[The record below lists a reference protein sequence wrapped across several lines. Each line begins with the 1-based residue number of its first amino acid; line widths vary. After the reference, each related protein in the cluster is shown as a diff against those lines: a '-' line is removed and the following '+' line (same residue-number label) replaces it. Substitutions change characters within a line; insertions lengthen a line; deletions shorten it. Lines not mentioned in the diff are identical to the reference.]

1 MVYYIYM
8 TTNLINGMRYIGK
21 HYGEIN
27 DSYLGSGS
35 KLKEDIKK
43 FGKINF
49 KKDIL
54 YISQSE
60 EENCQKEIEFI
71 KAFNAVE
78 TPLFYNNHIGG
89 AGGNTTA
96 GYSKEEKVALSKK
109 LSVLQSGKNNG
120 MYGKHHTEETKQ
132 KIRENRD
139 TSYTQTEE
147 YRKNMSLIK
156 TGSGNGMYGKHH
168 TEESKKKMSEH
179 SKGKTS
185 GEKNGM
191 YGKSGN
197 NALNGKK
204 IAMYDED
211 MNLIQIFNAKTAVL
225 AFLNMK
231 GHTGL
236 DKAIK
241 EGSLYKGYFWKNY

>member
-78 TPLFYNNHIGG
+78 NPLFYNIHIGG

-96 GYSKEEKVALSKK
+96 GYSKEEKAALSKK
-109 LSVLQSGKNNG
+109 LSVLQSGKNN
-120 MYGKHHTEETKQ
+120 
-132 KIRENRD
+132 
-139 TSYTQTEE
+139 
-147 YRKNMSLIK
+147 
-156 TGSGNGMYGKHH
+156 
-168 TEESKKKMSEH
+168 
-179 SKGKTS
+179 
-185 GEKNGM
+185 
-191 YGKSGN
+191 
-197 NALNGKK
+197 
-204 IAMYDED
+204 
-211 MNLIQIFNAKTAVL
+211 
-225 AFLNMK
+225 
-231 GHTGL
+231 
-236 DKAIK
+236 
-241 EGSLYKGYFWKNY
+241 

>member
-21 HYGEIN
+21 HHGEIN

-78 TPLFYNNHIGG
+78 SPLL
-89 AGGNTTA
+89 
-96 GYSKEEKVALSKK
+96 EALVVIQQQVI
-109 LSVLQSGKNNG
+109 L
-120 MYGKHHTEETKQ
+120 
-132 KIRENRD
+132 
-139 TSYTQTEE
+139 
-147 YRKNMSLIK
+147 
-156 TGSGNGMYGKHH
+156 
-168 TEESKKKMSEH
+168 KKK
-179 SKGKTS
+179 KQ
-185 GEKNGM
+185 
-191 YGKSGN
+191 
-197 NALNGKK
+197 L
-204 IAMYDED
+204 
-211 MNLIQIFNAKTAVL
+211 
-225 AFLNMK
+225 
-231 GHTGL
+231 
-236 DKAIK
+236 
-241 EGSLYKGYFWKNY
+241 

>member
-71 KAFNAVE
+71 KAII
-78 TPLFYNNHIGG
+78 L
-89 AGGNTTA
+89 
-96 GYSKEEKVALSKK
+96 
-109 LSVLQSGKNNG
+109 
-120 MYGKHHTEETKQ
+120 
-132 KIRENRD
+132 
-139 TSYTQTEE
+139 
-147 YRKNMSLIK
+147 
-156 TGSGNGMYGKHH
+156 
-168 TEESKKKMSEH
+168 
-179 SKGKTS
+179 
-185 GEKNGM
+185 
-191 YGKSGN
+191 
-197 NALNGKK
+197 
-204 IAMYDED
+204 
-211 MNLIQIFNAKTAVL
+211 
-225 AFLNMK
+225 
-231 GHTGL
+231 
-236 DKAIK
+236 
-241 EGSLYKGYFWKNY
+241 